1 MLHAAT
7 NKKSP
12 LTKLI
17 ISGFGCFVVFPAIFL
32 IIGALFGFL
41 VFSYP
46 YKAFSTAA
54 LLPEIELPSDTDFWK
69 LQEKELDTEV
79 EKSGILALSFAE
91 YNAYLNRVNV
101 PPCYGYALHRVRF
114 TAEKSRP
121 VFYLN
126 GSGFM
131 QKILNLRVEFD
142 KDSGAGIPTIVS
154 YNKFRVP
161 QSGISKYLS
170 DLFLTKL
177 FECGG
182 DKSINKIIAANLP
195 EISGD
200 LIKIKKIAVLNE

>member
-54 LLPEIELPSDTDFWK
+54 LLPEIELPSDADFWK

-114 TAEKSRP
+114 TCRKSRP
-121 VFYLN
+121 VFTRTAR
-126 GSGFM
+126 GSC
-131 QKILNLRVEFD
+131 RR
-142 KDSGAGIPTIVS
+142 
-154 YNKFRVP
+154 Y
-161 QSGISKYLS
+161 
-170 DLFLTKL
+170 
-177 FECGG
+177 
-182 DKSINKIIAANLP
+182 
-195 EISGD
+195 
-200 LIKIKKIAVLNE
+200 